1 MMSSDTTKTHR
12 QQVIHAP
19 PAPPPPHKTHIHM
32 SPHPSLLVTHSWAGG
47 GWGGGGV
54 SSISGPTEGGINKEE
69 EEGGGKSWK
78 RYESRSER
86 GGDCSGGEREG
97 EREG

>member
-1 MMSSDTTKTHR
+1 MECSDD
-12 QQVIHAP
+12 VIRHNKNTQTASHP
-19 PAPPPPHKTHIHM
+19 RPPHPKHTHTHTR
-32 SPHPSLLVTHSWAGG
+32 PPTSLLVTHSWAGG
-47 GWGGGGV
+47 GL

-69 EEGGGKSWK
+69 EEEGGGKSWK
-78 RYESRSER
+78 RYESRSKR